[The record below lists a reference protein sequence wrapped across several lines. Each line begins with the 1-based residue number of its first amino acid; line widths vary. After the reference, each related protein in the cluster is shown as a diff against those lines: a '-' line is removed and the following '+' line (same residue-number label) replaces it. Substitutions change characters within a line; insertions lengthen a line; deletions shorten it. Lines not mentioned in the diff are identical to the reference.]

1 MMEFIESLKQ
11 RHSEYRLNKEISLSD
26 AELQSF
32 LEDITRSTP
41 SAFNSQSQR
50 VVMLLGEAHDK
61 VWDYLIEVMRGIVE
75 GEQFKQTKEKITGF
89 KNAYGTILFFDDT
102 ELTENL
108 QKKFPLYK
116 ENFAKWSIEQNGML
130 QSNIWVGLSSKNI
143 GASLQHY
150 NELIESFVKETF
162 DIPNT
167 WELRAQMPF
176 GHVVEKASAKT
187 QLEINKRFLIRK

>member
-1 MMEFIESLKQ
+1 MEFIESLKQ

-75 GEQFKQTKEKITGF
+75 GEQFEKTKDKILGF
-89 KNAYGTILFFDDT
+89 KSAYGTILFFDDT
-102 ELTENL
+102 EVTENL

-176 GHVVEKASAKT
+176 GHVVEKASAKP